1 MKFRLILIAIGFAAG
16 INCYAQSYPQSDTLL
31 IKLKNGTVEKIAVSQ
46 IKKIQFENVTAGV
59 EDAVSSNSL
68 QVKGNYPNPFE
79 EKTNIEFEIES
90 AGEVQITIYDS
101 KGNQIQTL
109 ERNDCQAGKN
119 SLQWN
124 GIDKAGNKASSG
136 VYYYE
141 VRYGKATQA
150 RKMIIVGGGK

>member
-1 MKFRLILIAIGFAAG
+1 MKFRLILIAIGFAVSA
-16 INCYAQSYPQSDTLL
+16 NCYAQSDTLL

-46 IKKIQFENVTAGV
+46 IKKVQFENVTSAV
-59 EDAVSSNSL
+59 EDAASNNSL

-79 EKTNIEFEIES
+79 EKTNIEFEIET

-109 ERNDCQAGKN
+109 ECNDCQAGKN
-119 SLQWN
+119 TLQWK
-124 GIDKAGNKASSG
+124 GIDKAGNKALSG

-141 VRYGKATQA
+141 VRYGKEVLSK
-150 RKMIIVGGGK
+150 KMIVIK

>member
-1 MKFRLILIAIGFAAG
+1 MKFRLILIAIGFAVSA
-16 INCYAQSYPQSDTLL
+16 NCYAQSDTLL

-46 IKKIQFENVTAGV
+46 IKKVQFENVTSAV
-59 EDAVSSNSL
+59 ENSVLNNSL

-90 AGEVQITIYDS
+90 AGEVQITIYDN

-109 ERNDCQAGKN
+109 ECNDCQAGKN
-119 SLQWN
+119 TLQWN

>member
-1 MKFRLILIAIGFAAG
+1 MKFRLILIAIGFAVSA
-16 INCYAQSYPQSDTLL
+16 NCYAQSDTLL

-46 IKKIQFENVTAGV
+46 IKKVQFENVTSAV
-59 EDAVSSNSL
+59 EDAALNNSL

-109 ERNDCQAGKN
+109 ECNDCHAGKN
-119 SLQWN
+119 TLQWN

-141 VRYGKATQA
+141 VRYGKEVLSK
-150 RKMIIVGGGK
+150 KMIVIN

>member
-1 MKFRLILIAIGFAAG
+1 MKFRLFLIAIGFAAG
-16 INCYAQSYPQSDTLL
+16 INCYAQSDTLL

-46 IKKIQFENVTAGV
+46 LKKIQFENVSSV
-59 EDAVSSNSL
+59 EENSASSNSL

-79 EKTNIEFEIES
+79 EKTNIEFEIEF
-90 AGEVQITIYDS
+90 AGEVQIIIYDN

-109 ERNDCQAGKN
+109 ECNDCQAGKN
-119 SLQWN
+119 TLQWN

-141 VRYGKATQA
+141 VRYGKEVLSK
-150 RKMIIVGGGK
+150 KMIVIN

>member
-1 MKFRLILIAIGFAAG
+1 MKFRLILIAIGFAVSA
-16 INCYAQSYPQSDTLL
+16 NCYAQSDTLL

-46 IKKIQFENVTAGV
+46 IKKVQFENVTSAV
-59 EDAVSSNSL
+59 EDAASNNSL
-68 QVKGNYPNPFE
+68 QVKGNHPNPFE

-109 ERNDCQAGKN
+109 ECNDCQAGKN
-119 SLQWN
+119 TLQWN
-124 GIDKAGNKASSG
+124 GIDKAGNKALSG

-141 VRYGKATQA
+141 VRYGKEVLSK
-150 RKMIIVGGGK
+150 KMIVIN

>member
-1 MKFRLILIAIGFAAG
+1 MKFRLILIAIGFAVSA
-16 INCYAQSYPQSDTLL
+16 NCYAQSDTLL

-46 IKKIQFENVTAGV
+46 IKKVQFENVTAGV
-59 EDAVSSNSL
+59 ENSVSYNSL
-68 QVKGNYPNPFE
+68 QIKGNYPNPFE

-90 AGEVQITIYDS
+90 AGEVLIIIYDS

-109 ERNDCQAGKN
+109 ECNDCQAGKN
-119 SLQWN
+119 TLQWN

>member
-1 MKFRLILIAIGFAAG
+1 MKFRLFLIAFGFAAG
-16 INCYAQSYPQSDTLL
+16 INCYAQSDTLL

-59 EDAVSSNSL
+59 EDATLNNSL
-68 QVKGNYPNPFE
+68 QVMGNYPNPFNE
-79 EKTNIEFEIES
+79 QTNIEFEIET

-101 KGNQIQTL
+101 KGNQIQIL
-109 ERNDCQAGKN
+109 ECNDCPAGKN
-119 SLQWN
+119 ALQWN

-141 VRYGKATQA
+141 VRYGKATQT

>member
-1 MKFRLILIAIGFAAG
+1 MKFRLILIAIGFAVSA
-16 INCYAQSYPQSDTLL
+16 NCYAQSDTLL

-59 EDAVSSNSL
+59 EDAALNNSL
-68 QVKGNYPNPFE
+68 HVKGNYPNPFE
-79 EKTNIEFEIES
+79 EKTNIEFEIEA
-90 AGEVQITIYDS
+90 AGEVLITIYDS

-150 RKMIIVGGGK
+150 RKMIVIGGGK

>member
-1 MKFRLILIAIGFAAG
+1 MKFQLFLIAIGFAAG
-16 INCYAQSYPQSDTLL
+16 INCYAQSDTLL

-46 IKKIQFENVTAGV
+46 IKKVQFENVTAGV
-59 EDAVSSNSL
+59 EDAALNNSL

-109 ERNDCQAGKN
+109 ECNDCQAGKN
-119 SLQWN
+119 TLQWK

-136 VYYYE
+136 LYYYQ
-141 VRYGKATQA
+141 VRYGKEVLSK
-150 RKMIIVGGGK
+150 KMIVIN

>member
-1 MKFRLILIAIGFAAG
+1 MKFRLFLIAIGFAAG
-16 INCYAQSYPQSDTLL
+16 INSYAQSDTLL

-46 IKKIQFENVTAGV
+46 IKKVQFENVTAGV

-68 QVKGNYPNPFE
+68 QVKGNYPNPFA
-79 EKTNIEFEIES
+79 EKTNIEFEIET

-101 KGNQIQTL
+101 KGNQIQIL
-109 ERNDCQAGKN
+109 ECNDCPAGKN
-119 SLQWN
+119 ALQWN

-141 VRYGKATQA
+141 VRYGKATQT

>member
-1 MKFRLILIAIGFAAG
+1 MKFRLILIAIGFAVSA
-16 INCYAQSYPQSDTLL
+16 NCYAQSDTLL

-46 IKKIQFENVTAGV
+46 IKKVQFENVTSAV
-59 EDAVSSNSL
+59 EDAASNNSL

-90 AGEVQITIYDS
+90 AGEVLIIIYDS

-109 ERNDCQAGKN
+109 ECNNCQAGKN
-119 SLQWN
+119 TLQWN

-141 VRYGKATQA
+141 VRYGKASQA

>member
-1 MKFRLILIAIGFAAG
+1 MKFRLLTIAFGIVAG
-16 INCYAQSYPQSDTLL
+16 INCYAQSDTLL

-46 IKKIQFENVTAGV
+46 IKKVQFENVTSAV
-59 EDAVSSNSL
+59 EDAALNNSL
-68 QVKGNYPNPFE
+68 QVKGNFPNPFE

-90 AGEVQITIYDS
+90 AGEVLITIYNS

-109 ERNDCQAGKN
+109 ECNDCHAGKN
-119 SLQWN
+119 TLQWN

-141 VRYGKATQA
+141 VRYEKVTQA

>member
-1 MKFRLILIAIGFAAG
+1 MKFRLFLIAIGFAAG
-16 INCYAQSYPQSDTLL
+16 IHCYAQSDTLL
-31 IKLKNGTVEKIAVSQ
+31 IKLKNGNVEKIAVSNL
-46 IKKIQFENVTAGV
+46 KKIQFENVTSAV
-59 EDAVSSNSL
+59 EDAASNNSL

-79 EKTNIEFEIES
+79 ENTNIEFEIEA
-90 AGEVQITIYDS
+90 AGEVLITIYDS

-109 ERNDCQAGKN
+109 ECNDCQAGKN

-141 VRYGKATQA
+141 VRYGNATQS
-150 RKMIIVGGGK
+150 RKMIVIGGGK

>member
-1 MKFRLILIAIGFAAG
+1 MKFRLILIAIGFAVSA
-16 INCYAQSYPQSDTLL
+16 NCYAQSDTLL

-46 IKKIQFENVTAGV
+46 IKKVQFENVTSAV
-59 EDAVSSNSL
+59 EDAASNNSL

-90 AGEVQITIYDS
+90 AGEVLIIIYDS

-109 ERNDCQAGKN
+109 ECNDCQAGKN
-119 SLQWN
+119 TLQWK
-124 GIDKAGNKASSG
+124 GIDKAGNKALSG

-141 VRYGKATQA
+141 VRYGKEVLSK
-150 RKMIIVGGGK
+150 KMIVIK

>member
-1 MKFRLILIAIGFAAG
+1 MKFRLILIAIGFAVSA
-16 INCYAQSYPQSDTLL
+16 NCYAQSDTLL

-46 IKKIQFENVTAGV
+46 IKKVQFENVTSAV
-59 EDAVSSNSL
+59 EDAASNNSL

-79 EKTNIEFEIES
+79 EKTNIEFEIEA
-90 AGEVQITIYDS
+90 AGEVLITIYDS

-109 ERNDCQAGKN
+109 ECNDCQGGKN

-124 GIDKAGNKASSG
+124 GIDKAGHKASSG

-141 VRYGKATQA
+141 VRYGKEVLSK
-150 RKMIIVGGGK
+150 KMIVIN

>member
-16 INCYAQSYPQSDTLL
+16 INCYAQSDTLL

-46 IKKIQFENVTAGV
+46 IKKVQFENVTSAV
-59 EDAVSSNSL
+59 EDAASNNSL

-79 EKTNIEFEIES
+79 EKTNIEFEIEA
-90 AGEVQITIYDS
+90 AGEVLITIYDS

-109 ERNDCQAGKN
+109 ECNDCHAGKN
-119 SLQWN
+119 TLQWN

>member
-1 MKFRLILIAIGFAAG
+1 M
-16 INCYAQSYPQSDTLL
+16 L

-46 IKKIQFENVTAGV
+46 IKKVQFENVTAGV

-68 QVKGNYPNPFE
+68 QVKGNYPNPFA
-79 EKTNIEFEIES
+79 EKTNIEFEIET

-101 KGNQIQTL
+101 KGNQIQIL
-109 ERNDCQAGKN
+109 ECNDCPAGKN
-119 SLQWN
+119 ALQWN

>member
-1 MKFRLILIAIGFAAG
+1 MKFRLFLIAIGFAAG
-16 INCYAQSYPQSDTLL
+16 INGYAQSDTLL

-46 IKKIQFENVTAGV
+46 IKKVQFENVTSAV
-59 EDAVSSNSL
+59 EDAASNNSL

-109 ERNDCQAGKN
+109 ECNDCQAGKN
-119 SLQWN
+119 TLQWN
-124 GIDKAGNKASSG
+124 GIDKAGNKALSG

-141 VRYGKATQA
+141 VRYGKEVLSK
-150 RKMIIVGGGK
+150 KMIVIK